1 MGSVR
6 LYTYA
11 EAPVP
16 LVRKSPKDPFMAAG
30 YVAGLAGVQRHVR
43 AVAGIGYG
51 VAKAVLA
58 AHKGPPTQ
66 DRSSRPHI
74 ELVRG
79 ERTDWHINL
88 VVEATGDPEAAAVA
102 IEFGRGEYVDSKG
115 RRQPAMAGI
124 GALQAAWSVMAVSG

>member
-16 LVRKSPKDPFMAAG
+16 LVRKSPKDPVMAAG
-30 YVAGLAGVQRHVR
+30 YVAGLPGVQQHVR
-43 AVAGIGYG
+43 AVARIGYG

-58 AHKGPPTQ
+58 AHKGGATQ
-66 DRSSRPHI
+66 DRSSHPHI

-88 VVEATGDPEAAAVA
+88 VVEAEDPIIAALS
-102 IEFGRGEYVDSKG
+102 IEYGRGEYVDTLG
-115 RRQPAMAGI
+115 RKQPAMEGI
-124 GALQAAWSVMAVSG
+124 GALQAAWAVMAVAG

>member
-11 EAPVP
+11 EAPVA
-16 LVRKSPKDPFMAAG
+16 LVRNTPKDPHMAAG
-30 YVAGLAGVQRHVR
+30 YVAGLPGVQSVVR
-43 AVAGIGYG
+43 AVAKIGYG

-58 AHKGPPTQ
+58 EAQQGDKQ

-88 VVEATGDPEAAAVA
+88 VVEAEDPIRAALSV
-102 IEFGRGEYVDSKG
+102 EYGHGEYVDSKG
-115 RRQPAMAGI
+115 RTQRSTKPGV
-124 GALQAAWSVMAVSG
+124 GALRAAFAVMAVAG

>member
-1 MGSVR
+1 MGKVR

-11 EAPVP
+11 EAPVA
-16 LVRKSPKDPFMAAG
+16 LVRTSPKDPFMAAG
-30 YVAGLAGVQRHVR
+30 YVAGLAGVQQHVR
-43 AVAGIGYG
+43 AVARIGYG

-58 AHKGPPTQ
+58 EHKGGATQ

-79 ERTDWHINL
+79 QRTDWHINL
-88 VVEATGDPEAAAVA
+88 VVEADGDPITAALS
-102 IEFGRGEYVDSKG
+102 IEYGRGEYVDKLG
-115 RRQPAMAGI
+115 RRQPAMEGI